1 MIHTIKIIIAVIWG
15 LVLLAILKN
24 NEMTLAHFIVEILII
39 ATNMLMFF

>member
-24 NEMTLAHFIVEILII
+24 GEMTLAQFIVEILII